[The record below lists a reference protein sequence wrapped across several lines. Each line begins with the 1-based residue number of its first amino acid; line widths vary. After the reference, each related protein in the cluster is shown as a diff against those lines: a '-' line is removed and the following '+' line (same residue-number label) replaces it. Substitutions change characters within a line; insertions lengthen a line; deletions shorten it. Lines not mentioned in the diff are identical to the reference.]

1 MTDPFDTRTRIRLCF
16 DSLTGLSVGDALGAQ
31 FFMAGRHPTD
41 LGSGIVP
48 PAPWPWTD
56 DTEMA
61 CSIAVELR
69 DHGRIDQD
77 RLASAFADRCEP
89 YRGYG
94 PGAVVVLHEI
104 RDGRPWREAAAAVF
118 SGSGSMGNGSAMRVP
133 PLGAYFA
140 DSLDHAA
147 DQALRSAEV
156 THAHPEGVVGA
167 IAVAVAAAFAGSA
180 RMRGERPEP
189 VALIDAIGPYLID
202 GQVSRGLGRA
212 RGLLRKGAGEA
223 AYELGN
229 GSRVTAGDTVPFTI
243 WCAAQ
248 FLDDYPAA
256 VAACVEAGGDVDTT
270 AAIVG
275 GIVATFTGVGDRPGS
290 RGVPLDWVANRE
302 PLPYWAA
309 EPTG

>member
-1 MTDPFDTRTRIRLCF
+1 MTEFFDAHTRISLCY

-31 FFMAGRHPTD
+31 FFLAGRRPTD
-41 LGSGIVP
+41 LGAGIVP
-48 PAPWPWTD
+48 PAPWEWTD

-61 CSIAVELR
+61 CSVVAELR
-69 DHGRIDQD
+69 DHGEIDQD
-77 RLASAFADRCEP
+77 RLATAFAHRCEP

-94 PGAVVVLHEI
+94 PGAVVILREI
-104 RDGRPWREAAAAVF
+104 RDGRPWQEAARVVF
-118 SGSGSMGNGSAMRVP
+118 AGAGSMGNGSAMRVP

-140 DSLDHAA
+140 ASLDHAA

-156 THAHPEGVVGA
+156 THAHPEGVVGG
-167 IAVAVAAAFAGSA
+167 IAVAVAAAFAASA

-189 VALIDAIGPYLID
+189 IAVLDSVRPYLVD
-202 GQVSRGLGRA
+202 GQVARGVGRA
-212 RGLLRKGAGEA
+212 RGLLRKGTGEA

-229 GSRVTAGDTVPFTI
+229 GAQATAGDTVPFTL

-256 VAACVEAGGDVDTT
+256 VTACVEAGGDVDTT

-275 GIVATFTGVGDRPGS
+275 GIVGAYTGCGDRQGV
-290 RGVPLDWVANRE
+290 RGIPEAWVANRE
-302 PLPYWAA
+302 ALPAWV
-309 EPTG
+309 